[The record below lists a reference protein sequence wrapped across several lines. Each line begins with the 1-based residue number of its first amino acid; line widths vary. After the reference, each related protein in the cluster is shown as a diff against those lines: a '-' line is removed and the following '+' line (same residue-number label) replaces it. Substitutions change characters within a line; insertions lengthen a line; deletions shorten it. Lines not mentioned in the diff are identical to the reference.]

1 MYSYYSRR
9 KRAAASRSALDN
21 HQATQPEMNLYA
33 ITGSVQITR
42 SNQSEQPQ
50 TNLHESVPEDTATYT
65 SDDTHVYDNNR
76 QTVTPPGDTHVY
88 YNEQSGVRGAKKP
101 QNLQTSRDVALD
113 KLYSKPNKQTK
124 PLNDSEDYEF
134 VWAAGRSGGAEE
146 TNVKNQDLDYIDI
159 DHNVSPVQ
167 RSEGVSTRSPEVT
180 YTEVQP
186 KVGDNDMQMVEN
198 ELYN

>member
-1 MYSYYSRR
+1 
-9 KRAAASRSALDN
+9 
-21 HQATQPEMNLYA
+21 MNLYA

-42 SNQSEQPQ
+42 SNLSEQPQ
-50 TNLHESVPEDTATYT
+50 TNLHESVPEDTATYI
-65 SDDTHVYDNNR
+65 SDDTHVNDNI
-76 QTVTPPGDTHVY
+76 QTVTPPDDTHVY

-101 QNLQTSRDVALD
+101 QNLQTSQDAALD
-113 KLYSKPNKQTK
+113 ELYSKPNTQSK

-134 VWAAGRSGGAEE
+134 VWAAGGSGGAEE
-146 TNVKNQDLDYIDI
+146 GGTNVKNQDLDYIDI

-167 RSEGVSTRSPEVT
+167 MSEGVSTRSPEVT